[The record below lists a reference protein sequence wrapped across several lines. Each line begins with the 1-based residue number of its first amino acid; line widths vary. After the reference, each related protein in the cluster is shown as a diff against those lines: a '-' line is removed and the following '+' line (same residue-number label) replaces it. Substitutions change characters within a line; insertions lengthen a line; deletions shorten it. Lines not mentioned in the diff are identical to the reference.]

1 MSSPSPSSGG
11 HPLPWPWLDHP
22 SPAQDTKCSTII
34 ILSLTIIIRNISPHF
49 ENLISLNTHTIC
61 CEEGFTP
68 SILWVSRQAQKG
80 RDPSTVSQ
88 LTKVA
93 VLGPEFKL
101 SLTPTQGSYPSDVAA
116 SPMLT
121 FPYHS
126 LISSPPS
133 PGSLPGL
140 TQLSPAVRPMRYN
153 PVQIVMMTQCGPV
166 GVLEDTGWA
175 SLPPLLWECPAPLPA
190 SVETGTWT
198 KGGQGGLNAISKALG
213 LPRQQ
218 FVSYPSAAR
227 EQWGWDYGTRHCGA
241 GGGGGCWLSRAALA
255 TEPCTQ
261 HLLDFLSAHDQET
274 PGRLVRF
281 L

>member
-1 MSSPSPSSGG
+1 MSLTPCLSQHPSHSPTPAQEQNPPAATPTKGWSQGVLLGEEATAVSSPSPSSGG

-22 SPAQDTKCSTII
+22 SPAQDTKCSMII
-34 ILSLTIIIRNISPHF
+34 ILSPTIIIRNIPPHF

-61 CEEGFTP
+61 CEKGFTL

-140 TQLSPAVRPMRYN
+140 TQLSPAVRLMRYN
-153 PVQIVMMTQCGPV
+153 PVRIVMMTVWTRG
-166 GVLEDTGWA
+166 
-175 SLPPLLWECPAPLPA
+175 SL
-190 SVETGTWT
+190 
-198 KGGQGGLNAISKALG
+198 GGHWLG
-213 LPRQQ
+213 
-218 FVSYPSAAR
+218 
-227 EQWGWDYGTRHCGA
+227 
-241 GGGGGCWLSRAALA
+241 
-255 TEPCTQ
+255 
-261 HLLDFLSAHDQET
+261 
-274 PGRLVRF
+274 
-281 L
+281 